1 MAKNKKSTRP
11 INEMDVESVVT
22 RELPVLTTGTDAG
35 FFDYADEKCL
45 NYTYLFHQLYERA
58 DECEDKAFIEEMKA
72 RFFVSTI
79 EYRSCRTDATALR
92 QSEIELD
99 EQRQDKI
106 MSLQDMINDE
116 DCTEEE
122 RFKYN
127 RKIAR
132 LLRQMNQN
140 AVFGGRQ
147 KLRLLT
153 KAYNRIKKAEINIP
167 KLQKEISELEKSLSS
182 GMLSRRD
189 EKRTKYHIESKKR
202 TINDYRERAENSR
215 KRIPKLK
222 QDLKESRILSASLMG
237 EANQKGNRFVEF
249 DLENGIF
256 VFKITKNKSY
266 TVKVKII
273 DGFKEELKKVQ
284 KLIDAKGI
292 SVTVRFSR
300 DMIKIQY
307 DVAVV
312 NGYSVDEKSRRAEVK
327 EIKKE
332 EFPEDIEKEKIKEV
346 YKKYYAQQKSNMLLG
361 KIEGRCMSIDMNPGE
376 IGYAILELDDS
387 RESGFRII
395 AAGRISWM
403 CLMRRHK
410 KKSSSSYAIHLNNKR
425 KNAISLT
432 LKKLFDIAEQYQC
445 SEFIIEDLDFTDD
458 VNDKTKQSNR
468 KCKNLWYRTMTDE
481 IINRRCAETGI
492 RLVKTNACYTS
503 FIGNIKYGFCD
514 PTNAAIEIG
523 RRGLMRYKS
532 GSFYPQMTQEDV
544 DTMTRVA
551 DNGDR
556 GDAHTFTHESWK
568 SAYKSCKVKYTKK
581 EDFEHR
587 YRASLSECQ
596 KPFETRSRYYNSGIS
611 LTYFTSL

>member
-1 MAKNKKSTRP
+1 MSKGKKSTRP
-11 INEMDVESVVT
+11 INEMDVESIVT
-22 RELPVLTTGTDAG
+22 REFPVLKTGTDVG

-45 NYTYLFHQLYERA
+45 KYTYLFHQLYKRT

-72 RFFVSTI
+72 RFSVSTI

-92 QSEIELD
+92 ESEIELD
-99 EQRQDKI
+99 EKRQDKI
-106 MSLQDMINDE
+106 MSLEDMMNDE
-116 DCTEEE
+116 ECTEEE
-122 RFKYN
+122 KFKHN

-132 LLRQMNQN
+132 LRREMNQH
-140 AVFGGRQ
+140 AVFGGRE

-153 KAYNRIKKAEINIP
+153 KAYNCIKKSETNIP
-167 KLQKEISELEKSLSS
+167 RLQKEISELEKLLSS
-182 GMLSRRD
+182 GTLSKRD
-189 EKRTKYHIESKKR
+189 QKRIKYQTECKKR
-202 TINDYRERAENSR
+202 TINDYRERAKKAK

-222 QDLKESRILSASLMG
+222 QELKESRILSASLIG
-237 EANQKGNRFVEF
+237 EANQNGNRFVDF

-266 TVKVKII
+266 TVKVKKI
-273 DGFKEELKKVQ
+273 DGFEEELKKVQ
-284 KLIDAKGI
+284 ELIDANEI
-292 SVTVRFSR
+292 SVTVRFSK
-300 DMIKIQY
+300 DMIKLQY
-307 DVAVV
+307 DAAIVSGYAV
-312 NGYSVDEKSRRAEVK
+312 DKKSRRAEVK

-346 YKKYYAQQKSNMLLG
+346 YKKYYAQQRSNMLLG

-387 RESGFRII
+387 KESGFRII

-432 LKKLFDIAEQYQC
+432 LKKLFDIAQQYQC

-468 KCKNLWYRTMTDE
+468 KCKNLWYRTLTDE

-544 DTMTRVA
+544 DTMAKVA
-551 DNGDR
+551 ADGDK
-556 GDAHTFTHESWK
+556 GDAHAFTHESWK
-568 SAYKSCKVKYTKK
+568 DAYKSCKVNFTKK
-581 EDFEHR
+581 ENFEHR
-587 YRASLSECQ
+587 YRASLNGCQ

-611 LTYFTSL
+611 LIYFTSL